1 MQTNLKCFYLQCS
14 RPVPERHPVCVEFL
28 PLNYLTNVLA
38 EIESQGNF
46 NSVLWKTGNC
56 YPLMFTHCY
65 KTSDVQTCRFRL
77 FVDRNHQSTSSLHIF
92 SFRIFCVECS
102 CQTGIQSGGSCYSVF
117 KWGEGLVHYLYSM
130 VAKALPFV
138 Q

>member
-56 YPLMFTHCY
+56 YPFMFTHCY
-65 KTSDVQTCRFRL
+65 KTLVMSERVGLDFLLIEIIRMLPHCVYS
-77 FVDRNHQSTSSLHIF
+77 HSESSVLNA
-92 SFRIFCVECS
+92 
-102 CQTGIQSGGSCYSVF
+102 
-117 KWGEGLVHYLYSM
+117 
-130 VAKALPFV
+130 VAKLAYRVVVAVILCLNGEKGLYITYTV
-138 Q
+138 W